1 MQISQVEQRVG
12 ISKKNIRFYEQE
24 GLLHPK
30 REAGNGYRDYGEE
43 DILRLEKIK
52 LMRKLSVPLEEI
64 RVMLE
69 GGLTLS
75 EGMNRHLF
83 LLERQRKSLETAQC
97 LCRQLLGEPGSLDEL
112 DAGKY
117 LQQIEEL
124 EREGAHFLDMGED
137 NKNKRKKIWG
147 SWISAA
153 FFLVLVGLVEG
164 FIIWGLS
171 VEPLPFLMAALF
183 LSLPPAFGVGILLA
197 LRSRIREIQKGEED
211 EYKNY

>member
-69 GGLTLS
+69 GGLSLS
-75 EGMNRHLF
+75 EGMNRHLI
-83 LLERQRKSLETAQC
+83 LLENQRKSLETAQC
-97 LCRQLLGEPGSLDEL
+97 LCRQLLGEAGTLEEL
-112 DAGKY
+112 DAGQY
-117 LQQIEEL
+117 LRQIEEL
-124 EREGAHFLDMGED
+124 EREGAHFLDMSED
-137 NKNKRKKIWG
+137 NKRKKLRG
-147 SWISAA
+147 SWLSAA

-164 FIIWGLS
+164 FIIWGLT
-171 VEPLPFLMAALF
+171 VDPLPLLMAVVF
-183 LSLPPAFGVGILLA
+183 LSLPPAFGIGILVA
-197 LRSRIREIQKGEED
+197 LRSRIREIQRGEED

>member
-30 REAGNGYRDYGEE
+30 REAGNGYRDYSEE

-69 GGLTLS
+69 GGLSLS
-75 EGMNRHLF
+75 EGMNRHLI
-83 LLERQRKSLETAQC
+83 LLENQRKSLETAQC
-97 LCRQLLGEPGSLDEL
+97 LCRQLLGEAGTLEEL
-112 DAGKY
+112 DAGQY
-117 LQQIEEL
+117 LRQIEEL
-124 EREGAHFLDMGED
+124 EREGAHFLDMSED
-137 NKNKRKKIWG
+137 NKRKKLRG
-147 SWISAA
+147 SWLSAA

-164 FIIWGLS
+164 FIIWGLT
-171 VEPLPFLMAALF
+171 VDPLPLLMAVVF
-183 LSLPPAFGVGILLA
+183 LSLPPAFGIGILVA
-197 LRSRIREIQKGEED
+197 LRSRIREIQRGEED